1 MSVNNNIVSA
11 PVNPTEVSNLIGA
24 GADDTGAVCTS
35 SNINKWARYKP
46 VVNASLDSSN
56 DGKGG
61 DGNYGFAIV
70 TATSLSTLVSSFD
83 DGMNGWTYVKPSG
96 GASSPYRLGDF
107 RGYNHRA
114 LPPIGDFAEV
124 VTHSVSTELQL
135 TALSSEDSTVVPLY
149 DVAAMKVSGNA
160 PYFGVAIKIG
170 SGSFDWVTNS
180 ERFNGAGSIKIP
192 ADYFPANLNGQIV
205 TIYPIFSTVART
217 SKAASQPTSK
227 FCFVPNMK
235 SLSFTLQ
242 TAIADFNGAILATY
256 NMAKTQISVTG
267 TITKNRNVTAS
278 NVYIYVKYAT
288 SDDTPTLISG
298 ELSYHLV
305 NQTLSVGASA
315 NIDFRDYGSSTSIA
329 QTRKS
334 ITIPASMVDN
344 CKILFYVGGNLIA
357 KSIAVDAQNG
367 GGQI

>member
-1 MSVNNNIVSA
+1 MSVNNGIVSA
-11 PVNPTEVSNLIGA
+11 PISIGEVSNLIGA
-24 GADDTGAVCTS
+24 GTNDIGALCTS

-83 DGMNGWTYVKPSG
+83 NVMNGWTYVKPSG

-124 VTHSVSTELQL
+124 ATHSVSTELQL

-170 SGSFDWVTNS
+170 SDAFDWVTNS

-192 ADYFPANLNGQIV
+192 ADYFPANKNGQTV
-205 TIYPIFSTVART
+205 TVYPILSTVART

-227 FCFVPNMK
+227 FCLVPNMK
-235 SLSFTLQ
+235 SLSFALQ
-242 TAIADFNGAILATY
+242 TATADFNGAILVEY
-256 NMAKTQISVTG
+256 NTAKTQISVSG
-267 TITKNRNVTAS
+267 TITKNRDVTAN
-278 NVYIYVKYAT
+278 NVYIYVKFAT
-288 SDDTPTLISG
+288 SDDSTTLSSG

-305 NQTLSVGASA
+305 NQTLSVGTSA
-315 NIDFRDYGSSTSIA
+315 NIDFRDYGSSASIA
-329 QTRKS
+329 QSRRS
-334 ITIPASMVDN
+334 ITIPTSMVDN
-344 CKILFYVGGNLIA
+344 CKVLFYVGGNLIA
-357 KSIAVDAQNG
+357 KAIAVVSG